1 MFWGNVFERVVQ
13 GGGDFLWGVSA
24 VVGAV
29 RGKKVRMTRVV
40 LLEPSWLFYVM
51 VEGDDRE
58 ALDRVVIETV
68 DGK

>member
-1 MFWGNVFERVVQ
+1 M
-13 GGGDFLWGVSA
+13 SA

-58 ALDRVVIETV
+58 ALDRVVTETV